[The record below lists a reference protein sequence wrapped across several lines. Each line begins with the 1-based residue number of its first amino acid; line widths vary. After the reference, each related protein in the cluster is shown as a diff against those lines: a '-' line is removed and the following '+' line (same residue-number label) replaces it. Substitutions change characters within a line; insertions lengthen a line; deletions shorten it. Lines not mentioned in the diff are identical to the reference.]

1 MPIFDRPFTT
11 SAAILVLAQ
20 AAWATDEAHFEA
32 LMDQALAE
40 PGPFLVGVRT
50 DEQKP
55 FGQTERDPPQLRDRF
70 MRGLGVKT

>member
-1 MPIFDRPFTT
+1 
-11 SAAILVLAQ
+11 
-20 AAWATDEAHFEA
+20 
-32 LMDQALAE
+32 MDQALAE